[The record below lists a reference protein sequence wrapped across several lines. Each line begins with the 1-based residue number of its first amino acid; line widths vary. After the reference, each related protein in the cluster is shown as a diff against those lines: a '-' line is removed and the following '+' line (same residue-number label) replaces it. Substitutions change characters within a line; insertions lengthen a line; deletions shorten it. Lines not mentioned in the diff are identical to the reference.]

1 MKYNYSKL
9 LGRMK
14 ERGITQE
21 QLAKEIGVSKA
32 TLNAKLNNKFKF
44 TTAEID
50 AICKV
55 LDIPNNEIGEYFF
68 CVESLENQT
77 KED

>member
-14 ERGITQE
+14 ECGITQE
-21 QLAKEIGVSKA
+21 QLAKAIGKNET
-32 TLNAKLNNKFKF
+32 TLSAKLNNKSQFKG
-44 TTAEID
+44 EEMD

-55 LDIPNNEIGEYFF
+55 LDIPNEEIGAYFF
-68 CVESLENQT
+68 AV
-77 KED
+77 

>member
-14 ERGITQE
+14 ECGITQE
-21 QLAKEIGVSKA
+21 QLAKALDKDVS
-32 TLNAKLNNKFKF
+32 TLSAKFNNKSQFK
-44 TTAEID
+44 AEEMD

-55 LDIPNNEIGEYFF
+55 LDISNEEIGAYFF
-68 CVESLENQT
+68 AV
-77 KED
+77 

>member
-1 MKYNYSKL
+1 MKYNYSRL

-21 QLAKEIGVSKA
+21 GLSTEIGVNES
-32 TLNAKLNNKFKF
+32 TLNSKLNNKYGFKQN
-44 TTAEID
+44 EMD

-55 LDIPNNEIGEYFF
+55 LDISPEEIGSYFF
-68 CVESLENQT
+68 AR
-77 KED
+77 

>member
-1 MKYNYSKL
+1 MKYNYSRL

-21 QLAKEIGVSKA
+21 GLSTEIGVNES
-32 TLNAKLNNKFKF
+32 TLNSKLNNKYGFKQN
-44 TTAEID
+44 EMD

-55 LDIPNNEIGEYFF
+55 LDISPEEIGAYFF
-68 CVESLENQT
+68 AR
-77 KED
+77 